1 MPENLLKEGFMSQD
15 EKMCILKN
23 YVGILSKIET
33 EIRQKIQDATQG
45 VSTNNANLIIGS
57 LNGMETL
64 GAHIKSICDM
74 MVFVHRI

>member
-1 MPENLLKEGFMSQD
+1 MNQD

-45 VSTNNANLIIGS
+45 VSTNNANLIIGN

-64 GAHIKSICDM
+64 GAHIKSICDVM
-74 MVFVHRI
+74 AFVHRL